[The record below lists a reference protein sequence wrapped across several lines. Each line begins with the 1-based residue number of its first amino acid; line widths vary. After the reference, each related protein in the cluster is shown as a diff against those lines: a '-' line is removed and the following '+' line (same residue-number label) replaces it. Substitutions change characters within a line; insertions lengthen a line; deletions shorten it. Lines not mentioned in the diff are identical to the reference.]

1 MSFAIWPSLE
11 PTRDHSVPTRPTRLR
26 ARQLAGKCV
35 MARAVHYFDRRTTRV
50 RTKLFGGERGR
61 FRIGSRRA
69 KICAEIRGGP
79 RMAPQRFRAATTVRG
94 VGQAEALRLLFFRCD
109 GQKDQTPGDG
119 TTHARQSDQQ
129 RSRINIHRSTRF
141 SKHFLNSNRRWMNAR

>member
-50 RTKLFGGERGR
+50 RTKLFGASAVAFELGRGARR
-61 FRIGSRRA
+61 FAPRF
-69 KICAEIRGGP
+69 RGGP
-79 RMAPQRFRAATTVRG
+79 RMAPQRFRSATTARG
-94 VGQAEALRLLFFRCD
+94 VGQAEALSLLLFRCD

-129 RSRINIHRSTRF
+129 RSRMNIHRSTRF
-141 SKHFLNSNRRWMNAR
+141 SKHFINSNRRWMNAR